1 MKGLMDSDHYN
12 NGRGGKDDS
21 DSEKYESLFI
31 EKAETRG
38 EGFSGM
44 TLILLMQHNVQ
55 LTRHQSLV
63 KPRRPFL
70 ATLQA
75 IKEHLSKIRP

>member
-1 MKGLMDSDHYN
+1 MIQS
-12 NGRGGKDDS
+12 
-21 DSEKYESLFI
+21 SEKYEGLFI

-44 TLILLMQHNVQ
+44 TIDITDAAQRAAHAASV
-55 LTRHQSLV
+55 LV
-63 KPRRPFL
+63 KPKRPFL

>member
-21 DSEKYESLFI
+21 DSKSMRVFF

-38 EGFSGM
+38 EGFSGA
-44 TLILLMQHNVQ
+44 TLIL
-55 LTRHQSLV
+55 
-63 KPRRPFL
+63 
-70 ATLQA
+70 
-75 IKEHLSKIRP
+75 

>member
-12 NGRGGKDDS
+12 NNRGGKDDS

-31 EKAETRG
+31 EKAERRG

-44 TLILLMQHNVQ
+44 SIDITDAQRAAHAASVPGKTQKTI
-55 LTRHQSLV
+55 
-63 KPRRPFL
+63 L
-70 ATLQA
+70 ATLQDT
-75 IKEHLSKIRP
+75 KELL